1 MKTEIRERAR
11 VWALEVLTLA
21 HTEYGS
27 KYGDCEDCPAAETKL
42 FYAGCGFTC
51 HKCYTDSLYEW
62 EQRGG
67 FSSESLF
74 DRIGF
79 NGSPEESSRL
89 YRVAMA
95 SYWATLE
102 GGK

>member
-1 MKTEIRERAR
+1 MRTEVAQRAKD
-11 VWALEVLTLA
+11 WALQVLDGA
-21 HTEYGS
+21 HTEYGAT
-27 KYGDCEDCPAAETKL
+27 YGACEDCSATDEKL

-51 HKCYTDSLYEW
+51 HKCYTESLQEW
-62 EQRGG
+62 ESRGG

-74 DRIGF
+74 EVLGF
-79 NGSPEESSRL
+79 NGTPEESSRL